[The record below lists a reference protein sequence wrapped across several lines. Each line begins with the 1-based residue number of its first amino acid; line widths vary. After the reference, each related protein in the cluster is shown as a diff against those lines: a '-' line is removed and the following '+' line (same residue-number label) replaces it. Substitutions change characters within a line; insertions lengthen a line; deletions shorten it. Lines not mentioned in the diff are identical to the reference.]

1 MQPAP
6 SPSKQGRTSTLLC
19 ATHMAQLICSTVL
32 WQQHSC
38 TAACRRL
45 RAKLPCNRCST
56 DSSTPLTHHMQAP
69 LLHGTGASSRART
82 FSFAM
87 RSSNSL
93 SLLEV
98 STGLADPK
106 GLACRATECGCL
118 TTPHRAPSNMAF
130 RP

>member
-1 MQPAP
+1 MIKAP

-32 WQQHSC
+32 RQQHSC
-38 TAACRRL
+38 TGACQHL
-45 RAKLPCNRCST
+45 QAKLLCNCCST
-56 DSSTPLTHHMQAP
+56 GSTPPRTQHMQAP
-69 LLHGTGASSRART
+69 LLHGAASRAPT

-106 GLACRATECGCL
+106 GLACRATEL
-118 TTPHRAPSNMAF
+118 S
-130 RP
+130 